1 MVAHRKINEFQNVKT
16 VESVLNIPRYNN
28 VPFVKPRKRKTWQ
41 YKDIMFY
48 ALIT

>member
-16 VESVLNIPRYNN
+16 VESVLNIPRYI
-28 VPFVKPRKRKTWQ
+28 PFVKPRKRKTWQ